1 MMLPAIAV
9 LLLVIGLLAPGSGPA
24 FAAGNADAKPAPGSH
39 DPHQSPPTLP
49 RQISD
54 WMTPTGAKE
63 LREMPEDNLITLE
76 NPPAFGWRSGQDR
89 YTFEVRI
96 ERDGERFLQFVI
108 SASTFRPDRPLP
120 PGRYSW
126 QVRRLDSFGRPR
138 VDDDSPGQD
147 PDGWSTA
154 RRFTVGPDGISLS
167 VPPVW
172 AAFDRARER
181 KRPRSLPPDPAT
193 GRFNP
198 ARLTRA
204 QWDVF
209 DVVARRFTAEAGG
222 AAAFAS
228 RRTDGSRSALRQ
240 MMRRIN
246 DALAVA
252 TVHRQ
257 KAVRA
262 RARETALLYLDGLI
276 GENPLG
282 RTGHEG
288 NDLLNIRIAKT
299 IARAY
304 DILKSDMDRTV
315 QLRVRRHI
323 EDRTQPAF
331 DYFMLN
337 DHGNLGQFALSSHGF
352 QIMTHVLAIAA
363 LLSGDSDRATLWFR
377 DSYPLVSMLVT
388 PWGGGDGGYSNGVN
402 YGVWEF
408 VNHVDS
414 WDVIHQS
421 TGYPYFDTAWVR
433 NFAEFLS
440 YFAPPGVAYAGFGDG
455 GENIRPELWSEIARL
470 YSERGRGAWADP
482 LLNGWQSYQT
492 ARSGKRAPLTNALL
506 WPRLFGERSLVPD
519 AAQPLDSLPDAAIFP
534 DIGWGAIHTDIN
546 DPERYSIFFKSSQF
560 GSFSHSHADQNS
572 FIIMGRGKPLLI
584 DSGYYDAYRS
594 AHHNGWTRQTRAHN
608 AITFDGGKGQPIDD
622 PAARGRMLGYWRCQG
637 VVMMRGDATKAYGQG
652 VTRAVRT
659 LLSLPDG
666 QVLIA
671 DHMAADSPHVWEW
684 NFHAQTP
691 IKPTGDGQA
700 AIRNGPARANVRV
713 LVGPGM
719 KLVQSKGFSQKP
731 KAGKDVAPVDQY
743 HAAFVSTRP
752 TPVHDQ
758 LTLITLDQAAPARQ
772 DTGSEGVR
780 VRARHDGTGQM
791 SFTIGRYAGSIGTDA
806 VSMTID
812 GAPIDPATCAVP
824 PPPAPVAARTVRL
837 RLGGRD

>member
-1 MMLPAIAV
+1 MTARIAV
-9 LLLVIGLLAPGSGPA
+9 LALVVGLLLPGIGSVR
-24 FAAGNADAKPAPGSH
+24 AAETAGDTY

-49 RQISD
+49 RPIND
-54 WMTPTGAKE
+54 WMTPEGAKE
-63 LREMPEDNLITLE
+63 LREMPEDNLIALE

-96 ERDGERFLQFVI
+96 ARDGERFLQFVTPA
-108 SASTFRPDRPLP
+108 SAFRPDRPLP
-120 PGRYSW
+120 PGRYTW

-138 VDDDSPGQD
+138 VDDTSGGEDR
-147 PDGWSTA
+147 DGWSEA
-154 RRFTVGPDGISLS
+154 RGCEVRADGISLS

-172 AAFDRARER
+172 AAVDRAKER

-198 ARLTRA
+198 ARLTQA

-209 DVVARRFTAEAGG
+209 DVVARRFAAEADG
-222 AAAFAS
+222 AAAFAK

-252 TVHRQ
+252 TVHRR
-257 KAVRA
+257 KAVRLQA
-262 RARETALLYLDGLI
+262 RAVALLYLDGLI

-299 IARAY
+299 VARAY
-304 DILKSDMDRTV
+304 DILKGDMDRTM
-315 QLRVRRHI
+315 QLRVRRHV

-363 LLSGDSDRATLWFR
+363 LLSGASDRAPLRFR
-377 DSYPLVSMLVT
+377 YSYPLVSMVVT

-414 WDVIHQS
+414 WDVIHHS
-421 TGYPYFDTAWVR
+421 TGFPYFDTAWVR

-482 LLNGWQSYQT
+482 LLDGWQSYL
-492 ARSGKRAPLTNALL
+492 AVRSGQNAPLTNALL
-506 WPRLFGERSLVPD
+506 WPRLFGERSPAPD
-519 AAQPLDSLPDAAIFP
+519 AAQEPDSLPDAAIFP
-534 DIGWGAIHTDIN
+534 DIGWGAIHSDIN
-546 DPERYSIFFKSSQF
+546 DPERYSVFFKSSQF

-572 FIIMGRGKPLLI
+572 FTIMGRGQPLLI
-584 DSGYYDAYRS
+584 DSGYYDDYRS
-594 AHHNGWTRQTRAHN
+594 DHHNGWTRQTRAHN

-622 PAARGRMLGYWRCQG
+622 PAAKGRMLGYWRCQG
-637 VVMMRGDATKAYGQG
+637 VVMMRGDATGAYGQG
-652 VTRAVRT
+652 ITRAVRT
-659 LLSLPDG
+659 LLSFPDG
-666 QVLIA
+666 QVLVA
-671 DHMAADSPHVWEW
+671 DHMAADSPRRWEW
-684 NFHAQTP
+684 NFHSATP
-691 IKPTGDGQA
+691 IKASGNRGA
-700 AIRNGPARANVRV
+700 SIRNGSASADLRV
-713 LVGPGM
+713 LVGPDLE
-719 KLVQSKGFSQKP
+719 LVRSKGFPTPP
-731 KAGKDVAPVDQY
+731 KVRNDAAPADQY
-743 HAAFVSTRP
+743 HAAFVAARSTRAL
-752 TPVHDQ
+752 DQ
-758 LTLITLDQAAPARQ
+758 LTLITLDQAEPPAQ
-772 DTGSEGVR
+772 VSG
-780 VRARHDGTGQM
+780 RHDGSGQV
-791 SFTIGRYAGSIGTDA
+791 SFQVGRYAGSISTDA
-806 VSMTID
+806 VSLAID
-812 GAPIDPATCAVP
+812 GAPLDPATCAVP
-824 PPPAPVAARTVRL
+824 PPFRVAARTVKL
-837 RLGGRD
+837 RLGARD